1 MVVGGAESLLAEAM
15 EKNGVV
21 PDVIPSAPPE
31 ALEITYGAAKVNLG
45 SELTPT
51 EVKDVPEVKWDADDG
66 AYYVLCMT
74 DPDAP
79 SRTEPKNREWRHW
92 LVGNIP
98 GNKVEQGE
106 TLSAYVGSGPPK
118 GSGLH
123 RYVFLVYKQP
133 SKLTFDEPRVS
144 NRSPRKSIR
153 QASVQ
158 LNIPPTT
165 VHTVLHKRLRLRA
178 YKLQLQQMITPNDK
192 LERKR
197 FAETMLDKVDDDDT
211 FLTRV
216 CFSDEATFHTV
227 TANTYL
233 DMLQLYAV
241 PQLPD
246 GAIFQQDGAP
256 PHFANMVRTFLD
268 EQFPARWIGR
278 GSPYITWPAR
288 SPDLTPP
295 DFFLWGFVKDQVYRT
310 PVRDLADLQERIYAA
325 VNNVTP
331 QMLHNTWVEVEYRLD
346 ILPPMEAMLR
356 FMEHKFALRSADN
369 REKFSIKKFAEK
381 YNLGSPVAGNF
392 YQAQWDDYVPKLYA
406 QLKGN

>member
-1 MVVGGAESLLAEAM
+1 MTRLVVLTAAICILATCVAAESVAEAM

-144 NRSPRKSIR
+144 NRS
-153 QASVQ
+153 
-158 LNIPPTT
+158 
-165 VHTVLHKRLRLRA
+165 
-178 YKLQLQQMITPNDK
+178 
-192 LERKR
+192 
-197 FAETMLDKVDDDDT
+197 
-211 FLTRV
+211 
-216 CFSDEATFHTV
+216 
-227 TANTYL
+227 
-233 DMLQLYAV
+233 
-241 PQLPD
+241 
-246 GAIFQQDGAP
+246 
-256 PHFANMVRTFLD
+256 
-268 EQFPARWIGR
+268 
-278 GSPYITWPAR
+278 
-288 SPDLTPP
+288 
-295 DFFLWGFVKDQVYRT
+295 
-310 PVRDLADLQERIYAA
+310 
-325 VNNVTP
+325 
-331 QMLHNTWVEVEYRLD
+331 
-346 ILPPMEAMLR
+346 
-356 FMEHKFALRSADN
+356 ADN